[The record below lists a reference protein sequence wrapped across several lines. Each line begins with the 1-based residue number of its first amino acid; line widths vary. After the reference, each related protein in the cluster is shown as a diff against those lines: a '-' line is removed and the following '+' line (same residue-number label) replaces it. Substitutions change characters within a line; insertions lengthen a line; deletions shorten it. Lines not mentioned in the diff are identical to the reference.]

1 MRLTFLVL
9 SLAMVGCT
17 NDYDLEKQDPV
28 DDGGPAIELN
38 PEEVYFGA
46 ADVGD
51 ELVQSFA
58 INSIGD
64 VALAVED
71 VRIDGASPFS
81 VTTFEPRGLAPGEST
96 DVVVTYLATGVE
108 DVGEALVFSDDPD
121 SPHTVRLYGGGE
133 VPELTISPSAY
144 DFGYLAIDESAE
156 TTFALQNTGGATL
169 QITSVDTTQAV
180 FAYALDGSLPISLE
194 PGEETTVSVTF
205 TPTSGDIYSGLL
217 EVGSTDPEGVK
228 SAELN
233 GGGAGDQPIAVC
245 EADPDVIET
254 LHETT
259 TWKGNA
265 SYDPAGYAITDYEW
279 TLVSKPTASTSRI
292 PSGGAN
298 RSGFTA
304 DLAGTYVAELVV
316 TNEIGER
323 SEPCTA
329 TLEAIPGEDLWIEMY
344 WTHSGDDMDL
354 HLLAPSGSLT
364 TNSDCYYGNCTY
376 SALDWGVRGDATD
389 DPSLDLDDIPGTGP
403 ENINIEEPES
413 GTFTVYVH
421 DYPGSVYNGTNDVTV
436 NIYVGG
442 ALEWTDTRNV
452 NSEDLYEPFAEIEWP
467 SGTVTGL

>member
-1 MRLTFLVL
+1 MRLSFLLL
-9 SLAMVGCT
+9 SLTMVGCS
-17 NDYDLEKQDPV
+17 NDYDLKRDEPEDE
-28 DDGGPAIELN
+28 GGPAIEL

-46 ADVGD
+46 ADVGT
-51 ELVQSFA
+51 ELAQTFT
-58 INSIGD
+58 INSVGET
-64 VALAVED
+64 ALSITEVM
-71 VRIDGASPFS
+71 IDSASPFS
-81 VTTFEPRGLAPGEST
+81 VTTFEPGRFAPGEST
-96 DVVVTYLATGVE
+96 DVVLTYVASGEE
-108 DVGEALVFSDDPD
+108 DIGEALVVSDDPD
-121 SPHTVRLYGGGE
+121 SPHTVMLFGGGE
-133 VPELTISPSAY
+133 VPELTITPSSY

-156 TTFALQNTGGATL
+156 TSFALQNTGGATL

-180 FAYALDGSLPISLE
+180 FAYALDASLPISLE

-217 EVGSTDPEGVK
+217 EVGSTDPSGVK
-228 SAELN
+228 SAILE
-233 GGGAGDQPIAVC
+233 GGGAGDQPIAIC

-254 LHETT
+254 LSETT
-259 TWKGNA
+259 TWKGNN

-279 TLVSKPTASTSRI
+279 TLVTRPSGSTARI

-304 DLAGTYVAELVV
+304 DLAGTYQAELVV

-329 TLEAIPGEDLWIEMY
+329 NLEAIPGEDFWIEMF

-354 HLLAPSGSLT
+354 HLVAPSGSLVGT
-364 TNSDCYYGNCTY
+364 RDCYYGNCTY
-376 SALDWGVRGDATD
+376 GGLDWGVRGDPTD

-436 NIYVGG
+436 NIYIGG

-452 NSEDLYEPFAEIEWP
+452 NSEDLYEPFAEIDWP
-467 SGTVTGL
+467 SGTVTSL